1 MLRRAP
7 MGCHALIPA
16 GGLAVYSESTPAR
29 TEVMVHR
36 RNAKKLSPDEPVR
49 RDGRG
54 RRAGTPVNIPFKG
67 WRDVVMRVYHA
78 FNDNNLSIIAAGVSF
93 YGLLAIFP
101 GIAAFVA
108 IYGFFLDPTGVVDQ
122 MNQLQGVVPPD
133 VISTVTGQ
141 MTQVASK
148 PQASLGFAALFTLA
162 LALWSARK
170 GTTALMIALNVV
182 YAERETRNF
191 FVKIAVSLA
200 LTFAIVLGLSAVAVL
215 AAGVPL
221 LLAGLGFGD
230 WIVSVGRGL
239 GLGAAALFLMVGIA
253 GLYRYAPSRRPPKW
267 RWVMIGAAVVTV
279 FWILGSLGFSV
290 YVAFSNSYSATYGS
304 LGAVV
309 VVLTWLYITV
319 LIMLV
324 GGELNAQLEFQ
335 TSRDTTM
342 ASDRPMGQRGAFVA
356 DNIAQRAEQIDFE
369 ENKTGPG

>member
-1 MLRRAP
+1 
-7 MGCHALIPA
+7 
-16 GGLAVYSESTPAR
+16 
-29 TEVMVHR
+29 MVHR
-36 RNAKKLSPDEPVR
+36 HNAEQLSSQEQPPA
-49 RDGRG
+49 DGRG
-54 RRAGTPVNIPFKG
+54 RRASTPVDIPFKG
-67 WRDVVMRVYHA
+67 WRDVAMRVYHA

-108 IYGFFLDPTGVVDQ
+108 IYGLFLDPAGVVDQ
-122 MNQLQGVVPPD
+122 LNQLDDVVPPD

-141 MTQVASK
+141 MTQIAAK
-148 PQASLGFAALFTLA
+148 PQASLGLAAFFTLG

-200 LTFAIVLGLSAVAVL
+200 LTFAIVLGLSAVAVM

-221 LLAGLGFGD
+221 LFAALGFGD
-230 WIVSVGRGL
+230 WMVAVGRGL
-239 GLGAAALFLMVGIA
+239 GLGGAALVLMTGIA

-267 RWVMIGAAVVTV
+267 RWVFVGAAIVTV
-279 FWILGSLGFSV
+279 FWILGSLAFSV
-290 YVAFSNSYSATYGS
+290 YVAFSNTYSATYGS

-309 VVLTWLYITV
+309 VVLTWMYITV
-319 LIMLV
+319 LIMLM

-335 TSRDTTM
+335 TAHDTTT
-342 ASDRPMGQRGAFVA
+342 SGGKPMGERGAFVA
-356 DNIAQRAEQIDFE
+356 DNIAKRADDIDFE
-369 ENKTGPG
+369 DKKPGPG

>member
-1 MLRRAP
+1 
-7 MGCHALIPA
+7 
-16 GGLAVYSESTPAR
+16 
-29 TEVMVHR
+29 MVHR
-36 RNAKKLSPDEPVR
+36 HNAKQLSPNEQPSAG
-49 RDGRG
+49 GRG
-54 RRAGTPVNIPFKG
+54 RRAATPVNIPFKG
-67 WRDVVMRVYHA
+67 WRDVALRVYHA

-108 IYGFFLDPTGVVDQ
+108 IYGLFLDPAGVVDQ
-122 MNQLQGVVPPD
+122 VQQLRGVVPPD
-133 VISTVTGQ
+133 VITTITGQ
-141 MTQVASK
+141 MSQVAAK
-148 PQASLGFAALFTLA
+148 PQASLGLAALFTLA

-200 LTFAIVLGLSAVAVL
+200 LTLAIVFGLSMVAIL

-221 LLAGLGFGD
+221 LFAALGFAD
-230 WIVSVGRGL
+230 WMVAVGRGI
-239 GLGAAALFLMVGIA
+239 GLGGAALFLMLGIA
-253 GLYRYAPSRRPPKW
+253 GLYRYAPSRRAPKW
-267 RWVMIGAAVVTV
+267 RWVIVGAAIVTV
-279 FWILGSLGFSV
+279 FWIIGSLAFSV
-290 YVAFSNSYSATYGS
+290 YVAFSDNYSATYGS

-335 TSRDTTM
+335 TAHDTTT
-342 ASDRPMGQRGAFVA
+342 SGGKPMGERGAFVA
-356 DNIAQRAEQIDFE
+356 DNIAERADDIDFD
-369 ENKTGPG
+369 NKKPGPG